1 MALAGFGASGRL
13 FHAPFISADPR
24 FSLDLVWER
33 SRKQAQD
40 LYPNCRSVDSF
51 EDLLKSDCDL
61 IVICTPNPLHF
72 EQAKAALEAKKNV
85 LIDKP
90 FCESSKKARLLGK
103 LASER
108 GLVLSAYQNR
118 RYDSE
123 IRTVKELLRDGVLGC
138 GVGPV
143 ARKRKTPRSGRTFPR
158 IPWVSSGIWA
168 SISWIRLTISSV
180 SLWR

>member
-1 MALAGFGASGRL
+1 MMEKKISVALAGFGASGRL

-33 SRKQAQD
+33 SRKQAQT

-85 LIDKP
+85 LIDTWHAL
-90 FCESSKKARLLGK
+90 F
-103 LASER
+103 
-108 GLVLSAYQNR
+108 VIN
-118 RYDSE
+118 
-123 IRTVKELLRDGVLGC
+123 
-138 GVGPV
+138 
-143 ARKRKTPRSGRTFPR
+143 
-158 IPWVSSGIWA
+158 
-168 SISWIRLTISSV
+168 
-180 SLWR
+180 